1 MGIGDYVGVVL
12 TQAFFFS
19 VLFLIVKHWL
29 LERLKNSIKHEYDVS
44 LERFKGEI
52 KAESDKDLEELKA
65 LLKQVSDQNLEE
77 YKYEIEK
84 RKRAEMVAKLLAH
97 WLSLPEQQEEL
108 NRLTF
113 ECFLW
118 LPDDIAQDLSSLL
131 ALEEGDKVCVR
142 SVLNKIRKHLNSE
155 SQSTSFNKLENY
167 QIIVFPQETKRK
179 YAERVIDSIKPNE

>member
-1 MGIGDYVGVVL
+1 MGISDFFGVVL
-12 TQAFFFS
+12 TQAFIFG
-19 VLFLIVKHWL
+19 VLGLIGKNWL

-44 LERFKGEI
+44 LEKFKGEI

-97 WLSLPEQQEEL
+97 WLSFPEQQEEL

-131 ALEEGDKVCVR
+131 ARKEENKVCVR

-155 SQSTSFNKLENY
+155 SPSTSFNKLENY
-167 QIIVFPQETKRK
+167 QIIVFPQEAERK
-179 YAERVIDSIKPNE
+179 YLERVMNSIKSNE